1 MNNGLRDSIWAS
13 SNSNSSS
20 SRANQPRTTK
30 WNDARPYNN
39 SNNNNNVATTHY
51 ATMTYGYGRGDD
63 DSSFFANG
71 HGADGRVATTTTTT
85 TTTNGIDA
93 VGSST
98 LPDRPPAVA
107 VSSVPSAHAA
117 QQRWTTPGAGAAN
130 PLPPQQQQQ
139 PSNRI
144 APLQALRR
152 FEQACH
158 RIRWKYIDL
167 RASYERA
174 LAPEANGFTR
184 LDAERNF
191 KVDFHEFYAWLEQ
204 AVVLALKTFSITVQ
218 PGGGGAVGS
227 GGGGGGGQGS
237 YHAYHHNVLRAL
249 EDEQGPLRAC
259 LGEGEV
265 IAALW
270 KAKELRNRWKD
281 DKEGSGAKTTPLK
294 MYDLGWLVETIL
306 GGLDEAYGLAVAS
319 FRGDEE
325 MGGAAAAAAAGGG
338 EEDGGGERGEGEGW
352 EWMTEPMDW
361 EA

>member
-1 MNNGLRDSIWAS
+1 MNNGLRGSIWAS
-13 SNSNSSS
+13 SGSSSS
-20 SRANQPRTTK
+20 SRANQSRTTK
-30 WNDARPYNN
+30 WNDARPYN

-51 ATMTYGYGRGDD
+51 ATTTYGYGRGDD

-71 HGADGRVATTTTTT
+71 NGVDGRAATTTT
-85 TTTNGIDA
+85 TTTNGIDN
-93 VGSST
+93 VGNGT
-98 LPDRPPAVA
+98 LPDRSPAVA
-107 VSSVPSAHAA
+107 VAA
-117 QQRWTTPGAGAAN
+117 QQRWTTTTPSVRATS
-130 PLPPQQQQQ
+130 PLPPPQQQPQQ
-139 PSNRI
+139 PSSRI

-204 AVVLALKTFSITVQ
+204 AVVLALKAFSITVQ
-218 PGGGGAVGS
+218 P
-227 GGGGGGGQGS
+227 GGGGGQGS

-249 EDEQGPLRAC
+249 EDEGGPLRAC

-265 IAALW
+265 MAALW
-270 KAKELRNRWKD
+270 KAKELRNRWKE

-325 MGGAAAAAAAGGG
+325 MGGGGAAAGGSGAGG
-338 EEDGGGERGEGEGW
+338 EEDGGGGGGGEGW